1 MGLTGCSTLPKHG
14 VEPVQYAKD
23 IDTSETSLAKIITPL
38 RQQNPKLTGFHVLND
53 PLEALAARLRLI
65 DKAEKTL
72 DLQYYIWDND
82 KVGALALHAIIRAAD
97 RGVKSDFLLM
107 TIMQKME
114 GILLALSQHKNIE
127 VKLLIP
133 TVSANIVRWIWCLI

>member
-1 MGLTGCSTLPKHG
+1 MALTGCSTLPKHSP
-14 VEPVQYAKD
+14 EPIQYARD
-23 IDTSETSLAKIITPL
+23 IDTSQTSLSKIITPL
-38 RQQNPKLTGFHVLND
+38 REKSEFNGLSSLND

-97 RGVKSDFLLM
+97 RGVK
-107 TIMQKME
+107 
-114 GILLALSQHKNIE
+114 
-127 VKLLIP
+127 VRLLIDDNNAKRWKACYSRFLNIKILKLNYLTP
-133 TVSANIVRWIWCLI
+133 TVSANIARWI

>member
-82 KVGALALHAIIRAAD
+82 KVGALALRD
-97 RGVKSDFLLM
+97 YSC
-107 TIMQKME
+107 
-114 GILLALSQHKNIE
+114 S
-127 VKLLIP
+127 
-133 TVSANIVRWIWCLI
+133 